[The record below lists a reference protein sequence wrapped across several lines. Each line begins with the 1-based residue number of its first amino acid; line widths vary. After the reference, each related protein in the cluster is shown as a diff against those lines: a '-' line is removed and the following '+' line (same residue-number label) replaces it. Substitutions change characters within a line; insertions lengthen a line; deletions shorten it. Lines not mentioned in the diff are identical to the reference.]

1 MSKFIFCKKDMKQL
15 FALLFLFVS
24 LSTFAQDFPSCQFQT
39 NNVAHFKQNYVDID
53 WHITLDTNNIYVD
66 YTRVEI
72 NQTTYPV
79 DWQETLQGFTSIYGA
94 YRIDLV
100 VDTSDECLLD
110 NRIIQI
116 AVSDGIQTI
125 IYYKE

>member
-1 MSKFIFCKKDMKQL
+1 MKQL
-15 FALLFLFVS
+15 FAFLFLFVS
-24 LSTFAQDFPSCQFQT
+24 SSTFAQDFPTCQFQT

-53 WHITLDTNNIYVD
+53 WHITLDTNNIYID

-100 VDTSDECLLD
+100 IDTSDECLLD